1 MPGHVINTLY
11 VWTHQPSQHSYEV
24 GDIISIFSTL
34 LLIWPHW
41 ELNLPLSWSPASWSW
56 WPDINFKEITEI
68 AHIFKQ
74 SSSCLLCRL
83 LRKFSW
89 TLDKIIRDISNC
101 KRCFNFWP
109 LEISLTSCLLGSETD
124 YSWLQSLTS
133 VFLCFHRYFSSQIP
147 TCLCNVGLTLGA
159 HLYHHLLK
167 WV

>member
-1 MPGHVINTLY
+1 MESLILLVSSNIWLQLLKQVSN
-11 VWTHQPSQHSYEV
+11 
-24 GDIISIFSTL
+24 FSSHPFYL
-34 LLIWPHW
+34 EW
-41 ELNLPLSWSPASWSW
+41 LPKIVLFPEALQIEARWL
-56 WPDINFKEITEI
+56 DINFKEITEI

-101 KRCFNFWP
+101 KRWFNFWP

-133 VFLCFHRYFSSQIP
+133 VFLCFHRYISSQIP
-147 TCLCNVGLTLGA
+147 NCLCNVGLTLGA